1 MEQIAKLTSE
11 LRDFF
16 INSDFKNFT
25 EEDLKSILEKS
36 YLAAQSIDMIGRACN
51 YYLNIKKQN

>member
-1 MEQIAKLTSE
+1 MEHFSKITSE

-16 INSDFKNFT
+16 VNADFKNFT

-36 YLAAQSIDMIGRACN
+36 YLAAQSIDMIGRTCN
-51 YYLNIKKQN
+51 YYHHIKKQN